1 MQRVTCDHNLKRD
14 IASESS
20 ESLREDCA
28 PVANEIRLQ
37 SFDASQREAV
47 LEIWREL
54 QQKLG
59 STSLMCSA
67 DWTEIWLKHYHDSL
81 TVQFVVGYHQEQ
93 VCGVCLLSGS
103 KHHRI
108 GPVTVRTLHMG
119 TAGELHGESVCVEYN
134 DILCEPRYRNEF
146 VSELQKLILE
156 QGDWDQFR
164 LDGIDTE
171 VNKTWPLFEESDSGS
186 SEITIQTRVRD
197 SRYFDL
203 KHCRAEGG
211 DILSLLGKSTRS
223 NIRRRIKKLGEI
235 NIEWAETTG
244 QAEDIF
250 TELID
255 LHQARWEKEGLPGAF
270 ASSRFRGFQKD
281 LITQLVP
288 QQKVVLCRMKAGSQT
303 VGCLYLL
310 VDQNRLLD
318 YVSGLASFEEVPSSG
333 LISHYLCMNEAM
345 QRGYDAYDFL
355 VGEKRHK
362 ENLGKSANQLQWVVC
377 ERNRTI
383 FRLRNIAR
391 KAKHLAKRIVRRP

>member
-1 MQRVTCDHNLKRD
+1 MPRVTCKHNLNRD
-14 IASESS
+14 IAAESS
-20 ESLREDCA
+20 VSLREDCA
-28 PVANEIRLQ
+28 PATSEIRLQ
-37 SFDASQREAV
+37 SFEATQSEAV
-47 LEIWREL
+47 LKIWREL

-81 TVQFVVGYHQEQ
+81 TVRFVVGYHQEQ
-93 VCGVCLLSGS
+93 ICGVCLLSVS

-108 GPVTVRTLHMG
+108 GPVAVRTLHLG

-134 DILCEPRYRNEF
+134 DILCESRHRNEF
-146 VSELQKLILE
+146 VRELQKLIHQ
-156 QGDWDQFR
+156 QGNWDQFR
-164 LDGIDTE
+164 LDGIDAE
-171 VNKTWPLFEESDSGS
+171 ANKTWPFCGESDSETLPVTVQS
-186 SEITIQTRVRD
+186 RIRE

-203 KHCRAEGG
+203 KHCREQGG

-235 NIEWAETTG
+235 GIEWAETTE
-244 QAEDIF
+244 QANDIF
-250 TELID
+250 AELID
-255 LHQARWEKEGLPGAF
+255 LHQARWEKEGEPGAF
-270 ASSRFRGFQKD
+270 ASSRFREFQKEM
-281 LITQLVP
+281 ITRLVP

-303 VGCLYLL
+303 IGCLYLL
-310 VDQNRLLD
+310 VDRNRLLD

-333 LISHYLCMNEAM
+333 LISHYLCMNQAM

-377 ERNRTI
+377 ERKRTI

-391 KAKHLAKRIVRRP
+391 KAKHLAKRIVRKP